1 MDFGIIID
9 RSFLYL
15 LRTKLFLTLIDSLTL
30 EDIQE
35 PMRVDSILDN
45 SR

>member
-1 MDFGIIID
+1 MDFGTIID

-30 EDIQE
+30 EDIQK
-35 PMRVDSILDN
+35 PMRVYSILDN